1 MKNLINFKKFS
12 INESD
17 SQQLLN
23 QENIDSIKRHL
34 TGDVLDGMLKAMDEE
49 SIEVLRLQVPFIY
62 DMLLDRANSK
72 GISIEK
78 ILHANKISRF
88 L

>member
-17 SQQLLN
+17 SQQLLS

-34 TGDVLDGMLKAMDEE
+34 TGDALDGMLKAMDEE
-49 SIEVLRLQVPFIY
+49 SIEVLRLEIPFIY